1 MAEPTTVNYPTSYE
15 DNNSLLG
22 PLEERQIAVVKTS
35 ITVAELQI
43 TFEEPL
49 TGLTGPLFI
58 VFEGGEIWFVE
69 ADGIT
74 VADGDTIISLDSISQ
89 RGYHNSILQ
98 PHNAGEEAYFTAVCT
113 HLNQMKKAIIALQ
126 QNGFLLGDSTA
137 RATYESGAIAGEGW
151 LETNTGKVYYCFSAG
166 TFTWVNRI
174 SHSDLTGLA
183 DDDHDAVATYGY
195 DTDGRADSWH
205 TGLTKSHINSGDDHD
220 HFSSG
225 EGIAVLRVYGGN
237 DASKGSPSFA
247 GHLYFSEDTAEGG
260 TLFISHDGIVWDK
273 ISGAP
278 TGAIAAYAGACP
290 SGWTRYTNLDS
301 KYIFVDNTSPGSS
314 GGSHTHTHLYSV
326 TREHYHGVTTVTTSG
341 QTNPGS
347 HSHQVEVSSG
357 SGPHNRLHRVGDY
370 TDSESTTYIS
380 AHTHGATIPAT
391 ASDNLGVTDAETDSE
406 NIEPPYQEVVW
417 CKKT

>member
-15 DNNSLLG
+15 DNASLLG
-22 PLEERQIAVVKTS
+22 PLEERRTVVVKTS
-35 ITVAELQI
+35 ISVAELQI
-43 TFEEPL
+43 TFEEAL

-74 VADGDTIISLDSISQ
+74 VQGGDTIISLDTISQ
-89 RGYHNSILQ
+89 RAYHNSILQ

-126 QNGFLLGDSTA
+126 KNGFLLGNSTA
-137 RATYESGAIAGEGW
+137 RAAYESGAIAGEGW
-151 LETNTGKVYYCFSAG
+151 LETDTGKAYYCFSGG

-183 DDDHDAVATYGY
+183 DDDHDTVATYGY
-195 DTDGRADSWH
+195 DTDGRADTWH
-205 TGLTKSHINSGDDHD
+205 GGLSKSHINSGDDHD

-247 GHLYFSEDTAEGG
+247 GQIYFSEDTAEGG
-260 TLFISHDGIVWDK
+260 TLFLSHDGIVWDK

-278 TGAIAAYAGACP
+278 SGAIAAYAGSCP
-290 SGWTRYTNLDS
+290 SGWTRYTNLDA
-301 KYIFVDNTSPGSS
+301 KYLFVDNTSPGSS
-314 GGSHTHTHLYSV
+314 GGSHTHTHTYSAH
-326 TREHYHGVTTVTTSG
+326 REHYHSVTSIGSSG
-341 QTNPGS
+341 ETNPGD
-347 HSHQVEVSSG
+347 HSHPVKVSSG
-357 SGPHNRLHRVGDY
+357 SGSSTRLHRVGDY
-370 TDSESTTYIS
+370 TGYLGTNSQGPHGHS
-380 AHTHGATIPAT
+380 ATLPAT
-391 ASDNLGVTDAETDSE
+391 TSDNTGVTDAETDST
-406 NIEPPYQEVVW
+406 NNEPPYQEVVW